1 MTGLPKR
8 LLGCDLTMQTKTL
21 NRAAVLPWLAIA
33 AFLGLWQAVAG
44 FYTPEQLPGP
54 MTVFAGLKE
63 LAETGVLW
71 EHIQVSLIR
80 FTISYSLA
88 LLVAVPL
95 GLFLGWHTYSLQAL
109 GPILQI
115 LRPISP
121 IAWFPLAVLWFGVGN
136 APAIFIIFLS
146 ALFPIL
152 LSTISAVRKID
163 PVYLKVAQNFGV
175 SKTMLFTKIVI
186 PAAFP
191 YIMIGL
197 NIAIGVAW
205 IHLVAGEML
214 GAQSGLGYL
223 IVDSRN
229 FLRTDWIMGGMLVVG
244 LLGLLINTMIG
255 WAEKEINRKWGVG

>member
-1 MTGLPKR
+1 MER
-8 LLGCDLTMQTKTL
+8 TL
-21 NRAAVLPWLAIA
+21 HYSKAALPWMAMIV
-33 AFLGLWQAVAG
+33 FVGMWQIGAS

-54 MTVFAGLKE
+54 IRVLDGLIE
-63 LAETGVLW
+63 LAQTGILW
-71 EHIQVSLIR
+71 EHIEVSLGR
-80 FTISYSLA
+80 FAISYSLA
-88 LLVAVPL
+88 LVLAVPL
-95 GLFLGWHTYSLQAL
+95 GLVLGWHTYSLKAF

-146 ALFPIL
+146 AFFPIL

-163 PVYLKVAQNFGV
+163 PVYLKVARNFGV
-175 SKTMLFTKIVI
+175 SQGMLFRKIVV

-214 GAQSGLGYL
+214 GSQSGLGYL

-244 LLGLLINTMIG
+244 ILGLSVNTIMG
-255 WAEKEINRKWGVG
+255 WAEKIINRKWGLD

>member
-1 MTGLPKR
+1 M
-8 LLGCDLTMQTKTL
+8 
-21 NRAAVLPWLAIA
+21 PWLAIG
-33 AFLGLWQAVAG
+33 AFLGLWQLAAG

-54 MTVFAGLKE
+54 AKVLAGLGE
-63 LAETGVLW
+63 LAGSGILW

-80 FTISYSLA
+80 FAISYSLA

-95 GLFLGWHTYSLQAL
+95 GLVLGWHTYSLKAL

-146 ALFPIL
+146 AFFPIL

-175 SKTMLFTKIVI
+175 SQGMLFTKIVI

-244 LLGLLINTMIG
+244 LLGLAINTLFG
-255 WAEKEINRKWGVG
+255 WAEKSINRRWGVS

>member
-1 MTGLPKR
+1 MGCDRNMQTNWLPKTI
-8 LLGCDLTMQTKTL
+8 L
-21 NRAAVLPWLAIA
+21 LPWLALA
-33 AFLGLWQAVAG
+33 AFLGLWQTAAG

-54 MTVFAGLKE
+54 AKVLAGLSE
-63 LAETGVLW
+63 LAESGILW

-80 FTISYSLA
+80 FAISYSLA

-95 GLFLGWHTYSLQAL
+95 GLSLGWHTYSLKAL

-146 ALFPIL
+146 AFFPIL

-175 SKTMLFTKIVI
+175 GRGMLFTKIVI

-244 LLGLLINTMIG
+244 LLGLAINTLFG
-255 WAEKEINRKWGVG
+255 WAEKSINRRWGVG

>member
-1 MTGLPKR
+1 MTGLQKR
-8 LLGCDLTMQTKTL
+8 QSECDAPMLTKPLNKTL
-21 NRAAVLPWLAIA
+21 LLPWLAII
-33 AFLGLWQAVAG
+33 AFLSIWQVAAS
-44 FYTPEQLPGP
+44 FYTPEQLPAPLQVAEGLSELAA
-54 MTVFAGLKE
+54 AGL
-63 LAETGVLW
+63 LW

-80 FTISYSLA
+80 FAVSYSFA
-88 LLVAVPL
+88 LVTAVPL
-95 GLFLGWHTYSLQAL
+95 GLFLGWHTYSRQAL
-109 GPILQI
+109 GPMVQI

-121 IAWFPLAVLWFGVGN
+121 IAWFPLAVLWFGVGD

-146 ALFPIL
+146 AFFPIL

-163 PVYLKVAQNFGV
+163 PVYLKVAKNFGV
-175 SKTMLFTKIVI
+175 SRGMLFTRIVI

-214 GAQSGLGYL
+214 VAQSGLGYL

-229 FLRTDWIMGGMLVVG
+229 FLRTDWIISGMLVVG
-244 LLGLLINTMIG
+244 LLGLSINEIIA
-255 WAEKEINRKWGVG
+255 WAEKTINRKWGVG